1 MDGISN
7 IIHNLKGDKIIWFII
22 LMLGFC
28 SILSVYSAVGSIAYR
43 THGGNTEYYLVQ
55 QIVFIGIGFIFMWLA
70 YKFNYMSYSKLAP
83 ILLFISI
90 PLLMYTIGFGT
101 EINSAKRWITIPWI
115 DKTFQ
120 TSDLAK
126 LALII
131 YIAREVSL
139 KQDVIKDFRSAFL
152 PIIIPVVIV
161 CMLIAPADLS
171 TAALLFLTCLL
182 MMIIGR
188 VSMKYVLLLIL
199 VGVAAMAVLVL
210 IGTVFPELVRV
221 ETWISRITEFM
232 TNTDGG
238 WQIMQSKIAIAN
250 GELIGVGPGGSMQR
264 DYLPSAYADF
274 IYAIICEE
282 YGILGAITVVLLY
295 LGLLFRCTAMVTR
308 CHKTFGALLAIGL
321 CLSIVIQAFA
331 NLAVSVHL
339 LPVTGLTLP
348 LISMGGT
355 SVVFTCIS
363 LGIILSVSK
372 YVEEYSTYEIMQEE
386 AQLAIDEDVSVVTP
400 QKLKYENYY

>member
-1 MDGISN
+1 
-7 IIHNLKGDKIIWFII
+7 
-22 LMLGFC
+22 
-28 SILSVYSAVGSIAYR
+28 
-43 THGGNTEYYLVQ
+43 
-55 QIVFIGIGFIFMWLA
+55 
-70 YKFNYMSYSKLAP
+70 
-83 ILLFISI
+83 
-90 PLLMYTIGFGT
+90 
-101 EINSAKRWITIPWI
+101 
-115 DKTFQ
+115 
-120 TSDLAK
+120 
-126 LALII
+126 
-131 YIAREVSL
+131 
-139 KQDVIKDFRSAFL
+139 
-152 PIIIPVVIV
+152 
-161 CMLIAPADLS
+161 
-171 TAALLFLTCLL
+171 
-182 MMIIGR
+182 
-188 VSMKYVLLLIL
+188 
-199 VGVAAMAVLVL
+199 
-210 IGTVFPELVRV
+210 
-221 ETWISRITEFM
+221 
-232 TNTDGG
+232 
-238 WQIMQSKIAIAN
+238 
-250 GELIGVGPGGSMQR
+250 MQR